1 MIIADRVDHF
11 PPDVLKH
18 FMEMRKFAGQ
28 SSSEESSASDSKFRA
43 SYASFD
49 TFSLGVLIMQI
60 IAGCP
65 MQMALPLKM
74 KCKRRNGDVFQ
85 ARAPFGQSSLTIDES
100 AILQLIET

>member
-18 FMEMRKFAGQ
+18 YLEMRKFAGQ
-28 SSSEESSASDSKFRA
+28 GSEESVSTDSKLRA

-65 MQMALPLKM
+65 MQVGLPLNLR
-74 KCKRRNGDVFQ
+74 CKRRTGEVF
-85 ARAPFGQSSLTIDES
+85 
-100 AILQLIET
+100 